1 MDRKTFIKTSLG
13 AGLGVG
19 VAGMLPGIGF
29 ANPKNIQPMVIT
41 ILHTN
46 DTHSRIDPFP
56 SGQYQGMGGV
66 TRRAALVKEIRRQNP
81 NTLLLDAG
89 DVFQGTPYF
98 NYYKGKLEYDVMSQ
112 MRYDA
117 STLGNHEFDN
127 GINGFVEAAEMARF
141 PILNANYKM
150 TGTAL
155 ESVIKPFIIKEV
167 SGIKIG
173 IFGLGVNLIG
183 LLAPPSYEGVIYQDP
198 IAIAREMVQEL
209 RTNQQ
214 CDLVICLSHMG
225 YQYADNTA
233 SDRLLAQQVKGIDLI
248 IGGHTH
254 TFLDEPEVF
263 TDDEGKQTL
272 VNQVGFA
279 GIHLGRIDF
288 VFDKNQVRVATKSR
302 SLKIFA

>member
-1 MDRKTFIKTSLG
+1 MDRKTFLKTSLG
-13 AGLGVG
+13 AGLGMG
-19 VAGMLPGIGF
+19 VVGMLPGISI
-29 ANPKNIQPMVIT
+29 ANPKKTLPMVIT

-56 SGQYQGMGGV
+56 SGQYEGMAGV
-66 TRRAALVKEIRRQNP
+66 ARRAALVKEIRRENP

-127 GINGFVEAAEMARF
+127 GIEGFVEAAEMARF
-141 PILNANYKM
+141 PILNANYRIS
-150 TGTAL
+150 GTAL
-155 ESVIKPFIIKEV
+155 ESVIKPYIIKEV
-167 SGIKIG
+167 GGIKIG
-173 IFGLGVNLIG
+173 IFGLGVDLMG
-183 LLAPPSYEGVIYQDP
+183 LLAPPSYQGVIYQDP

-209 RTNQQ
+209 RVQQ
-214 CDLVICLSHMG
+214 GCDLVICLSHMG
-225 YQYADNTA
+225 HSYQDDRV
-233 SDRLLAQQVKGIDLI
+233 SDRVLAQQVKGIDLV

-263 TDDEGKQTL
+263 TDDEGKATL

-288 VFDKNQVRVATKSR
+288 VFDRNLVRVATNSR
-302 SLKIFA
+302 SLKIFG

>member
-1 MDRKTFIKTSLG
+1 MDRKTFLKTSLG
-13 AGLGVG
+13 AGLGLGAASV
-19 VAGMLPGIGF
+19 LPGFGL
-29 ANPKNIQPMVIT
+29 ANPKKNVPMVIT

-56 SGQYQGMGGV
+56 SGQYEGMAGV
-66 TRRAALVKEIRRQNP
+66 ARRAALVREIRRENP

-127 GINGFVEAAEMARF
+127 GIKGFIEAAEMARF
-141 PILNANYKM
+141 PVLNANYELKD
-150 TGTAL
+150 TAL
-155 ESVIKPFIIKEV
+155 ESVIKPYIIRQIG
-167 SGIKIG
+167 GIKIG
-173 IFGLGVNLIG
+173 IFGLGVDLTG
-183 LLAPPSYEGVIYQDP
+183 LLAPPSYAGVVYQDP
-198 IAIAREMVQEL
+198 IAVAREMVQEL
-209 RTNQQ
+209 RVQQ
-214 CDLVICLSHMG
+214 ACDLVFCLSHIG
-225 YQYADNTA
+225 HAYSDDRV
-233 SDRLLAQQVKGIDLI
+233 SDRVLAQQVKGIDLI

-254 TFLDEPEVF
+254 TFLDEPEVY

-288 VFDKNQVRVATKSR
+288 VFDRNLVRVATNSR
-302 SLKIFA
+302 SLKIFG